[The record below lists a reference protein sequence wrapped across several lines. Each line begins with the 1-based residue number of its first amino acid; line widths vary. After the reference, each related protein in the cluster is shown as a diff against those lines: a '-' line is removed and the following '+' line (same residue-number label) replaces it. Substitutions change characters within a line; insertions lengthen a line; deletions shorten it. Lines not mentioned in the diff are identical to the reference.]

1 MIRNCVRERD
11 KGVNEIVNGLILP
24 PVYLNFFCIYTLVK
38 VVYIY
43 FINLML
49 RNGRRPKAISSEP
62 NYRLVSP

>member
-1 MIRNCVRERD
+1 MKLYWSYITSSLSE
-11 KGVNEIVNGLILP
+11 L
-24 PVYLNFFCIYTLVK
+24 FCIYTVVK

-49 RNGRRPKAISSEP
+49 RNGRRPKAISLEA